1 MKRLEASVYGRV
13 QGVSFRYYT
22 QKEAERLNLLG
33 WVANVSDG
41 SVYVVAEGPEENLKK
56 LANYLHTGPPSAYVE
71 TVNTTWKTPTN
82 EFHRFSIRW
91 Q

>member
-41 SVYVVAEGPEENLKK
+41 SVHVIAEGPEKDLKK
-56 LANYLHTGPPSAYVE
+56 LVDYLHTGSPSARVE
-71 TVNTTWKTPTN
+71 KVDTTWKTPTN
-82 EFHRFSIRW
+82 EFRRFSIRW